1 MEGRAAQGK
10 EQGRGGGRP
19 RKWSEE
25 PLRKPGQD
33 GSQPTLRQET
43 SILSE
48 DSEVSRKDGEVTP
61 QGTPS
66 SPEPLPLPSNPI
78 SVCPLYCPQLPLP
91 KMKEFPLSG

>member
-1 MEGRAAQGK
+1 MEGRAGQGK

-25 PLRKPGQD
+25 PLRKPGKD

-66 SPEPLPLPSNPI
+66 SPELLPLPSKPTLLL
-78 SVCPLYCPQLPLP
+78 SFPYAPSTTFSCPCP
-91 KMKEFPLSG
+91 K

>member
-1 MEGRAAQGK
+1 MEGRAGQGK

-25 PLRKPGQD
+25 PLRKPGKD

-66 SPEPLPLPSNPI
+66 SPEPLPLPSKPPLLL
-78 SVCPLYCPQLPLP
+78 SLPYAPSTTFSCPCP
-91 KMKEFPLSG
+91 K